1 MAPYLSVWLLL
12 ILTNLPVA
20 FALGLISFA
29 WLIIEGQPLIS
40 VPQRLISGLDSF
52 PLLAVPLFILAGSL
66 MNTAGITD
74 RIFGFARVLVGHIT
88 GGLGHVNVI
97 ASLIFSGMSGSA
109 VADAGGL
116 GQLEIKAMRRAG
128 FDDAFAGGITGAS
141 CIIGPLVPPSIPMI
155 LYAVIANVSVGALFL
170 AGVMPGLLSAA
181 ALMVMVWLIARR
193 RNYAKDPRANFGQ
206 IWRAFRS
213 AFLALLT
220 PVIIIGGIFGGVFTP
235 TEAAAAAAFYAL
247 FLGVVVYRELSLA
260 DLVRTF
266 REVTL
271 TTSVV
276 GLILSGAT
284 LFNWVLARENVP
296 QLVAQT
302 LMGMSDDPT
311 TILLL
316 INLLLLVLG
325 MFVDPLAIMI
335 LLVPVFTTITAQ
347 LGIDPVH
354 FGVVMVFNLMIGLLT
369 PPMGVGLFVVS
380 RVSGMPLETVV
391 RGILPF
397 LVPLVLVL
405 LLITLVPELVLAL
418 PHWVGLG

>member
-1 MAPYLSVWLLL
+1 
-12 ILTNLPVA
+12 
-20 FALGLISFA
+20 
-29 WLIIEGQPLIS
+29 
-40 VPQRLISGLDSF
+40 
-52 PLLAVPLFILAGSL
+52 
-66 MNTAGITD
+66 
-74 RIFGFARVLVGHIT
+74 
-88 GGLGHVNVI
+88 
-97 ASLIFSGMSGSA
+97 
-109 VADAGGL
+109 
-116 GQLEIKAMRRAG
+116 
-128 FDDAFAGGITGAS
+128 
-141 CIIGPLVPPSIPMI
+141 
-155 LYAVIANVSVGALFL
+155 
-170 AGVMPGLLSAA
+170 MPGLLSAL
-181 ALMVMVWLIARR
+181 ALMVMVWMIARR
-193 RNYAKDPRANFGQ
+193 RNYAKDPRATFGQ
-206 IWRAFRS
+206 IWRAFQS

-220 PVIIIGGIFGGVFTP
+220 PVILIGGIFGGVFTP
-235 TEAAAAAAFYAL
+235 TEAAAVAAFYAL

-271 TTSVV
+271 TTAVV

-302 LMGMSDDPT
+302 LISMSEDPT
-311 TILLL
+311 VILLL
-316 INLLLLVLG
+316 INVLLLVLG

-347 LGIDPVH
+347 VGIDPVH

-369 PPMGVGLFVVS
+369 PPMGVGLFVVA

-397 LVPLVLVL
+397 LVALVAVL

-418 PHWVGLG
+418 PHWAGLG